1 MCACAY
7 AQIINDMA
15 RQEIWIRLQDDL
27 NRAYSVLRSL
37 IDNEGRVSGL
47 DMDSCRLLFRRISE
61 IKDNK
66 SLQIEFDDLPDNEKH
81 GRAKKM
87 LDCLMQ
93 YHLCG
98 GRVEDYDSDR
108 ELAKMR
114 QYAKKVNSLD
124 TEMQKWEKDFSRLI
138 YDVEM
143 FIIEYCQQEGKNT
156 KKTRTQKKDKN
167 TDFRNCIQCKD
178 KEKLIERLHELI
190 DGKQGCDVGYVLL
203 KCRIDGLITRNPKE
217 EEMKSEFPSV
227 NYNSSVKNYLT
238 EDSLSDNGKVAR
250 AGQIVIFDN

>member
-1 MCACAY
+1 
-7 AQIINDMA
+7 MA

-37 IDNEGRVSGL
+37 IDNEGRVCGL
-47 DMDSCRLLFRRISE
+47 DMDSCRLLFKRISE

-124 TEMQKWEKDFSRLI
+124 TEMQKWEKDFSGLI
-138 YDVEM
+138 YDIEVFVVGYCNDDSGSGRNEPQQYTEELISL
-143 FIIEYCQQEGKNT
+143 FNGHTTYIDKLKDINNKDTIIQLLYKWCDLKLEDGKKICQHPKPYGNPTGYARGLFESGVIPWENEGEKGH
-156 KKTRTQKKDKN
+156 KKDIN
-167 TDFRNCIQCKD
+167 
-178 KEKLIERLHELI
+178 RLRQKISRE
-190 DGKQGCDVGYVLL
+190 G
-203 KCRIDGLITRNPKE
+203 
-217 EEMKSEFPSV
+217 
-227 NYNSSVKNYLT
+227 
-238 EDSLSDNGKVAR
+238 
-250 AGQIVIFDN
+250 

>member
-93 YHLCG
+93 YHLYG
-98 GRVEDYDSDR
+98 GRVEEYDSDK

-114 QYAKKVNSLD
+114 QYAHKVNSLD

-138 YDVEM
+138 YD
-143 FIIEYCQQEGKNT
+143 IEIFVAGYCKDDSGTN
-156 KKTRTQKKDKN
+156 DKN
-167 TDFRNCIQCKD
+167 IQKCWSQD
-178 KEKLIERLHELI
+178 LINLFNGHSDLI
-190 DGKQGCDVGYVLL
+190 DDVAMLDSDDDKLDMICRMSKQRYSAEDRTM
-203 KCRIDGLITRNPKE
+203 KCKLPFDRLQMAWARALIDNKIISA
-217 EEMKSEFPSV
+217 KSAE
-227 NYNSSVKNYLT
+227 
-238 EDSLSDNGKVAR
+238 SLSKRFNK
-250 AGQIVIFDN
+250 FK

>member
-1 MCACAY
+1 M
-7 AQIINDMA
+7 
-15 RQEIWIRLQDDL
+15 QDDL

-124 TEMQKWEKDFSRLI
+124 TEMQKWEKDFSGLI
-138 YDVEM
+138 YDIEVFVVGYCNDDSGSGRNEPQQYTEELISL
-143 FIIEYCQQEGKNT
+143 FNGHTTYIDKLKDINNKDTIIQLLYKWCDLKLEDGKKICQHPKPYGKPTEYARGLFESGVIPWEKEGEKGH
-156 KKTRTQKKDKN
+156 KKDINNLRQKIS
-167 TDFRNCIQCKD
+167 R
-178 KEKLIERLHELI
+178 E
-190 DGKQGCDVGYVLL
+190 G
-203 KCRIDGLITRNPKE
+203 
-217 EEMKSEFPSV
+217 
-227 NYNSSVKNYLT
+227 
-238 EDSLSDNGKVAR
+238 
-250 AGQIVIFDN
+250 

>member
-93 YHLCG
+93 YHLYG
-98 GRVEDYDSDR
+98 GRVEEYDSDK

-114 QYAKKVNSLD
+114 QYAHKVNSLD
-124 TEMQKWEKDFSRLI
+124 TEMQKWEKDFSGLI
-138 YDVEM
+138 YD
-143 FIIEYCQQEGKNT
+143 IEVFVVGYCNDDSGTSDKNIQKGWSQDLINLFNGHSDLIDDVAMLDSDDDKLDMICRMSQQRYSAEDRT
-156 KKTRTQKKDKN
+156 KKCNSPFDRLQMAWA
-167 TDFRNCIQCKD
+167 RA
-178 KEKLIERLHELI
+178 LIENKI
-190 DGKQGCDVGYVLL
+190 
-203 KCRIDGLITRNPKE
+203 ISA
-217 EEMKSEFPSV
+217 KSAE
-227 NYNSSVKNYLT
+227 
-238 EDSLSDNGKVAR
+238 SLSKRFNKFK
-250 AGQIVIFDN
+250 Q

>member
-1 MCACAY
+1 
-7 AQIINDMA
+7 MA
-15 RQEIWIRLQDDL
+15 KQEIWIRLQDDL

-98 GRVEDYDSDR
+98 GRVEDYDSDK

-114 QYAKKVNSLD
+114 QYAHKVNSLD

-138 YDVEM
+138 YD
-143 FIIEYCQQEGKNT
+143 IEIFVAGYCKDDSGT
-156 KKTRTQKKDKN
+156 SDKN
-167 TDFRNCIQCKD
+167 IQKGWSQD
-178 KEKLIERLHELI
+178 LINLFNGHSDLI
-190 DGKQGCDVGYVLL
+190 DDVAMLDSDDDKLDMICRMSKQRYSAEDRTM
-203 KCRIDGLITRNPKE
+203 KCKLPFDRLQMAWARALIKNKIISA
-217 EEMKSEFPSV
+217 KSAE
-227 NYNSSVKNYLT
+227 
-238 EDSLSDNGKVAR
+238 SLSKRFNKFK
-250 AGQIVIFDN
+250 Q